1 MIAKLVRVICV
12 VWGILG
18 FASCATA
25 AMESGNS
32 IDNVEFSQQGEQTL
46 VKITFKNS
54 LTVTPTSFTTSNPY
68 RLAFDFPNVAS
79 NLGVT
84 TKQAGIG
91 ALQSAAVI
99 QSDTRSRVVLNL
111 SGPVQHTV
119 NTEGNVLYIA
129 LATNAGIPQ
138 AITTGTSASAK
149 APNVISPAVPLI
161 TNVDFRAI
169 SLDQANI
176 KIDLTDPNAI
186 LDVKQQGTGL
196 ILFFSNAEIQD
207 RLEKRLDVRDF
218 GTPVTTLTTNKSG
231 KGVQISLA
239 NRGEWDYS
247 VRQIDASV
255 MLEIRRIKADP
266 NNLASARQ
274 IQGKVVSFNFTQP
287 VPISQMIGIFQD
299 ISGLNFMVMPG
310 VSGEIQSLKMDN
322 TPITVAIDVISRMY
336 GLAFRRY
343 GDIVIVGRA
352 DDLAKYD
359 KEERDRASALEGSE
373 PIIQESIRVRYR
385 PANEIMDALLGVT
398 SGVQNAAGGAAAG
411 ATQPAAA
418 AAPQGQQGAAG
429 AGGAAANSGVKSLI
443 TSRGS
448 IAIDPVTNTL
458 FIEETKGQLD
468 KIRDRIAV
476 LDKPIRQVMIE
487 ARLVEVED
495 SFFSSLGVRLSGGKI
510 NYAIGGTS
518 ADLNFSTFGTSQS
531 LGAPTGAAP
540 GSLSFSLFNSAQTK
554 IVNLALSAVES
565 DSKSKTIAS
574 PKILSRDMQKATL
587 MHGEQIPY
595 ATVSNGGTQTTFINA
610 VVSLDVTPQIQQD
623 GKIFMKLNVTMDARG
638 TSAGSAGFS
647 INKRQINTQ
656 LVVENGGTVVVGG
669 MYKQV
674 DADTVER
681 IPFFGDLPYVGFLF
695 KNKTES
701 VKRNELLVFITPRV
715 VSEDLVLQ

>member
-1 MIAKLVRVICV
+1 MMQKLLRVLFV
-12 VWGILG
+12 LVGIH
-18 FASCATA
+18 AVNAVA
-25 AMESGNS
+25 AAETGGVNS
-32 IDNVEFSQQGEQTL
+32 IDNVEFSQDGTQTL
-46 VKITFKNS
+46 VKVTFKDA
-54 LTVTPTSFTTSNPY
+54 LLAKPASFTTSNPY
-68 RLAFDFPNVAS
+68 RIAFDFPQVAS

-84 TKQAGIG
+84 TKQAGVG
-91 ALQSAAVI
+91 ALQSVAVI
-99 QSDTRSRVVLNL
+99 QGDTRSRLVLNL

-119 NTEGNVLYIA
+119 STEGNALYIS
-129 LATNAGIPQ
+129 LAANSDA
-138 AITTGTSASAK
+138 
-149 APNVISPAVPLI
+149 VSPASVPARSMSMKDSGSIAPPAPLI

-176 KIDLTDPNAI
+176 KIDLTDPNAL
-186 LDVKQQGTGL
+186 LDVKQQGGGL
-196 ILFFSNAEIQD
+196 VLFFSNADVRE

-218 GTPVTTLTTNKSG
+218 GTPVTTLTTNRSG

-247 VRQIDASV
+247 VRQIDSSV
-255 MLEIRRIKADP
+255 MLEVRRIKADP

-287 VPISQMIGIFQD
+287 VPINQMIGIFQD

-310 VSGEIQSLKMDN
+310 VSGEIQSLKMEN

-373 PIIQESIRVRYR
+373 PIVQESFRIRYR

-398 SGVQNAAGGAAAG
+398 SGAPSAAGGATG
-411 ATQPAAA
+411 TPSPA
-418 AAPQGQQGAAG
+418 AAPQQASGSASAG
-429 AGGAAANSGVKSLI
+429 SAGTANAGVKSLVS
-443 TSRGS
+443 SRGS
-448 IAIDPVTNTL
+448 VAIDPVTNTL

-468 KIRDRIAV
+468 KIRDRITV

-495 SFFSSLGVRLSGGKI
+495 SFFNSLGMRLTGGKI
-510 NYAIGGTS
+510 NYSIGGTS
-518 ADLNFSTFGTSQS
+518 ANMNFDTFNTTQS
-531 LGAPTGAAP
+531 LGAPTGAST
-540 GSLSFSLFNSAQTK
+540 GNLSFSLFNSTQTK

-647 INKRQINTQ
+647 INKRQITTQ

-681 IPFFGDLPYVGFLF
+681 IPFFGDLPYIGFLF